1 MSRAADKITN
11 KIINYLGETAPE
23 NKFQKAVLALGLR
36 AAIKYLH
43 YQSMKGIYE
52 VKKEN

>member
-11 KIINYLGETAPE
+11 KILTYLGETAPE
-23 NKFQKAVLALGLR
+23 NKLQKAVLAVGLR

-52 VKKEN
+52 VKKKD